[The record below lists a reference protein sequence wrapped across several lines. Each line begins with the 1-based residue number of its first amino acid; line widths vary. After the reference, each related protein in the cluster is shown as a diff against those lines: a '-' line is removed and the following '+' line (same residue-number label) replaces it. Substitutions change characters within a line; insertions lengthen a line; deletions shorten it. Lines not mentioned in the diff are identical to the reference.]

1 MSSFLNITDGETVE
15 DLRKLEGARKFVTTS
30 EPELGARLTEVYKAV
45 SFRSYTN
52 QTVKH
57 SHLVLSSLSTTM
69 RFTAIVCA
77 LFVAAAS
84 AAPVA
89 PNQNLQNTGNRPV
102 AGTGNRPVAPNQNLQ
117 NTGNPPVA
125 GTGYEG
131 SSFVSGMHN
140 TPPSGGRPFSPL
152 RNTRPLPGQRPPK
165 NTGPSSPDTNPSHY
179 ANPFTW
185 GHGQQD
191 PPPPYSRGSQSHGT
205 TQNHR
210 QN

>member
-1 MSSFLNITDGETVE
+1 MGSSMSSFLNITDGETVE

-102 AGTGNRPVAPNQNLQ
+102 AGTGH
-117 NTGNPPVA
+117 
-125 GTGYEG
+125 EG

-165 NTGPSSPDTNPSHY
+165 YTGPSSPDTNPSHY